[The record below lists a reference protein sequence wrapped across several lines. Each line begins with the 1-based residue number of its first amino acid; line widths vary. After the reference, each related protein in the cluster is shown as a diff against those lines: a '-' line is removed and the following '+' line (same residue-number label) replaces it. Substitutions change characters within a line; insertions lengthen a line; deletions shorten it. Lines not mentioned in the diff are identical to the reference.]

1 MLRLA
6 RKWIV
11 MLAALAVLMGIVFT
25 GSSAQA
31 ADPVTLK
38 VGTLAPAE
46 SPWGKV
52 FKVWQ
57 KGINERTGGAV
68 AIQFF
73 WNGQQGDETAMV
85 GKIRT
90 GQLDGA
96 AITAV
101 GLGQIYKQVLVLQLP
116 GLFSSWEKLDAAR
129 DKMKPVFDAE
139 YEKAGFKA
147 LGSGDVGAAHMMCR
161 GFQIH
166 SPRDMKKRG
175 TFYLKGDPIGPML
188 YSIIGDITP
197 KEVTVPE
204 ITTGLTSGT
213 LNVVNAPPLVAEQLQ
228 WAPQLDQIDTMVS
241 GYGIGSL
248 VFSSAKFKSLPADV
262 QTAISETGALAAQA
276 LTKSIRNADL
286 AAYNRLAVGNP
297 GATPPVPARM
307 TTYSHTEAEKAEWT
321 KLFAETRAKLKGSTF
336 NAEVMQAVEDAAK

>member
-1 MLRLA
+1 MLRKLMTMVA
-6 RKWIV
+6 TIAIV
-11 MLAALAVLMGIVFT
+11 LGASVPAM
-25 GSSAQA
+25 
-31 ADPVTLK
+31 ADTTTLK
-38 VGTLAPAE
+38 LGTLAPAE

-57 KGINERTGGAV
+57 KGINERTSGAV

-129 DKMKPVFDAE
+129 DAMKPLLDAQ
-139 YEKAGFKA
+139 YEQNGFKN

-166 SPRDMKKRG
+166 SPKDMKKRG
-175 TFYLKGDPIGPML
+175 TFYLKGDPIAPML

-197 KEVTVPE
+197 KEVSVPE

-228 WAPQLDQIDTMVS
+228 WAPQLDNIDTMVS
-241 GYGIGSL
+241 GYGIGAL
-248 VFSSAKFKSLPADV
+248 VFSSAKYKSLPADV
-262 QTAISETGALAAQA
+262 QTAIQETGALAATA

-307 TTYSHTEAEKAEWT
+307 TTYSHTDAEKAEWT
-321 KLFAETRAKLKGSTF
+321 KLFADTRNKLKSATF
-336 NAEVMQAVEDAAK
+336 NKLLVEALENGTPIPATL